1 MFAPNKMPEITICSG
16 FKEGGSPLVE
26 FGKLEEGKL
35 YAKVGRTTGLTVG
48 TYRGVMACSWKREK
62 DRIRYD
68 DGGNEVKTRGVATHM
83 IVGIKGIRF
92 CELGDSG
99 SFIISC
105 DGKICGVCRMTTVP
119 NCRRLTTSHSSQKDT
134 RYLCIA

>member
-62 DRIRYD
+62 DKIRYD
-68 DGGNEVKTRGVATHM
+68 DGGNEVKTKGVATHI

-105 DGKICGVCRMTTVP
+105 DGKICGV
-119 NCRRLTTSHSSQKDT
+119 LHSMSDDNGSELSPT
-134 RYLCIA
+134 YH